1 MQKVPEIVRKISSD
15 KVVVKYG
22 EDYVVLSTVY
32 PDPNQ
37 EFSIPQVMETLAF
50 VCNED
55 GDVESYH
62 EVAGGP
68 YMTITD
74 VLSEISR
81 FGIRK
86 G

>member
-1 MQKVPEIVRKISSD
+1 MVKVPEIIKNLSSD

-22 EDYVVLSTVY
+22 EDYILISTAY
-32 PDPNQ
+32 PHADWGV
-37 EFSIPQVMETLAF
+37 PQTTETLAF
-50 VCNED
+50 ICNED
-55 GDVESYH
+55 GNVTSWH

-68 YMTITD
+68 YMTIAD

>member
-1 MQKVPEIVRKISSD
+1 MSNVPEIIKKIGND

-22 EDYVVLSTVY
+22 EDYILISTAY
-32 PDPNQ
+32 PNADHI
-37 EFSIPQVMETLAF
+37 IPEVMETLAF
-50 VCNED
+50 ICDED
-55 GDVESYH
+55 GTVLSWL

-68 YMTITD
+68 YMTIAD

>member
-1 MQKVPEIVRKISSD
+1 MQKVPEITKKISSS
-15 KVVVKYG
+15 KVVAKYG
-22 EDYVVLSTVY
+22 EDYILISTAYSNADHV
-32 PDPNQ
+32 
-37 EFSIPQVMETLAF
+37 IPEVMETLAF
-50 VCNED
+50 ICDED
-55 GDVESYH
+55 GNVTSWRH

-68 YMTITD
+68 YMTIAD

>member
-1 MQKVPEIVRKISSD
+1 MQKVPEIIKNLSSD
-15 KVVVKYG
+15 KVVAKYG
-22 EDYVVLSTVY
+22 EDYVLISTAY
-32 PDPNQ
+32 PNADWGVP
-37 EFSIPQVMETLAF
+37 EVMETLAF
-50 VCNED
+50 ICDED
-55 GDVESYH
+55 GKVLSWH

-68 YMTITD
+68 YMTIAD

>member
-1 MQKVPEIVRKISSD
+1 MSNVPEIIKKISND

-22 EDYVVLSTVY
+22 EDYILISTAY
-32 PDPNQ
+32 PNADWGV
-37 EFSIPQVMETLAF
+37 PQTTETLAF
-50 VCNED
+50 ICDED
-55 GDVESYH
+55 GKVSSWSEI
-62 EVAGGP
+62 AGGP
-68 YMTITD
+68 YMTIAD